1 MMMGQGWRWI
11 LWAIALVI
19 LTGGWLLL
27 GERPAWAAEANRV
40 NYTLTDLRDRNFAGQ
55 NLQGSSLAG
64 AEAQRADFQGANL
77 AQTILTKATFL
88 GANLAGAN
96 LHESFADRVVFDE
109 ADLTNVIFTDAIA
122 SSTHFLHAKITGA
135 DFSGTFLDRYQVVQ
149 LCQRAEGVNP
159 VTGVSTRESLGCQD

>member
-1 MMMGQGWRWI
+1 MIG
-11 LWAIALVI
+11 AIALVG
-19 LTGGWLLL
+19 LTCGWLLL
-27 GERPAWAAEANRV
+27 GERPAWGDEGANRV
-40 NYTLTDLRDRNFAGQ
+40 NYTLTNLRNRDFAGQ

-64 AEAQRADFQGANL
+64 AEAQQADFHGANL

-88 GANLAGAN
+88 GANLAGVN

-109 ADLTNVIFTDAIA
+109 ADLSDAIFTDAIA

-149 LCQRAEGVNP
+149 LCKRAAGVNP
-159 VTGVSTRESLGCQD
+159 VTGVSTRESLGCRD